1 MEKDRM
7 ISNCKVLIIGGSAGS
22 LEVLMKLL
30 PNLSSIPSFAIVF
43 VLHRKNAKDATLEEL
58 IAIKTNISV
67 KEVEDKTS
75 FLPGY
80 IYIAPPDYHLLFEKN
95 NILSLDTSEKVN
107 YSRPSIDVSFESA
120 AEVYGSSLIA
130 ILLSG
135 ANADGTNGLLAVKKA
150 GGTTIIQNPDT
161 AQMPFMPQN
170 AITYVSPD
178 YILDVDEMLHF
189 ITSINLKNDE

>member
-1 MEKDRM
+1 MEEDRV

-30 PNLSSIPSFAIVF
+30 PNLTSIPSFAMVF

-58 IAIKTNISV
+58 IAIKTSIPV

-95 NILSLDTSEKVN
+95 NVLSLDTSEKIN

-130 ILLSG
+130 VLLSG
-135 ANADGTNGLLAVKKA
+135 ANADGTEGLLAVKNA
-150 GGTTIIQNPDT
+150 GGITIVQNPET
-161 AQMPFMPQN
+161 AQMPLMPQN
-170 AITYVSPD
+170 AITHVNPD
-178 YILDVDEMLHF
+178 YIFDVDQILNF
-189 ITSINLKNDE
+189 IISINTTK

>member
-1 MEKDRM
+1 MEKDGV

-30 PNLSSIPSFAIVF
+30 PNLRGTLSFAIVF
-43 VLHRKNAKDATLEEL
+43 VLHRKNTKDATLEEL

-95 NILSLDTSEKVN
+95 NVLSLDTSEKVN
-107 YSRPSIDVSFESA
+107 YSRPSIDVSFESV

-150 GGTTIIQNPDT
+150 GGTTIVQNPDT

-170 AITYVSPD
+170 AITYVNPD

-189 ITSINLKNDE
+189 IASINSKNNE